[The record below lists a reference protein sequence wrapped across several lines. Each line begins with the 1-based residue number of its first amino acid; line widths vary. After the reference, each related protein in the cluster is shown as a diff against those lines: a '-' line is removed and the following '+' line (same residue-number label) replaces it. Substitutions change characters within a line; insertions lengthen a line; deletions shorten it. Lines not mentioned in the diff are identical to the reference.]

1 MEPLVTLT
9 IDDHEAVVPEG
20 TTVLEAAKS
29 IGIEIPSLCY
39 YEKLAPFGGCR
50 ICLVEIEKMRGL
62 QTACTTVVR
71 PEMVVRTTSP
81 EVLKTRKAILEFLL
95 TNHPLDCPV
104 CDKGGECD
112 LQDFVFKWGPT
123 ESRYIEEK
131 RHKRKA
137 YALSPL
143 IVKDE
148 ERCVLCRR
156 CVRYLEEWADDL
168 QLDYFERGRLTRVDT
183 FPGQAF
189 DSVFSGNTIDI
200 CPVGALTSRVFR
212 FRARSWELEEV
223 PSICAYCGVGCN
235 ITLDVK
241 TNKLRRVS
249 ARKNPAVNDGWL
261 CDKGRFAHQYID
273 SPERVTQPLVRKD
286 GELKPVSWD
295 EALSLVSQRLGKIVQ
310 ESGPHSVGGVGA
322 TTVTNEGAYLFQKFM
337 RAVVGTNNV
346 DHLDRLPDGARPLPS
361 VTEAQEAD
369 AILLF
374 GADTLEEA
382 PVVELFI
389 RRAANLKGTQVIVAN
404 PRRIYLTGYN
414 GPWLAYRP
422 GTEVAL
428 LYGLAHVILA
438 EGLHKEGRDVAE
450 LEEWVKDYPPAKVE
464 EITAVPAEALREAA
478 RVLTEARKTV
488 LIYGADTV
496 LGTEGKACL
505 AALNNLTLLIGAN
518 EPGCLAQEPNSWGV
532 LDMGLAP
539 HLYPGRQRLDDDQV
553 RERLGRRWRA
563 RLPSEAGLGLDE
575 MLKAA
580 LDGELEALYVMASNP
595 VMDHPIGDEALEK
608 LKFLVVQDLFLTET
622 ARLADVVLPAAS
634 FAEADGTFTNMA
646 GRVQRLH
653 KALRPPAKVKPHGQ
667 IIADLA
673 RAMGKEWGPY
683 SPQAVME
690 EITQVAASYK
700 GLSYGS
706 LGDDGIQAATA
717 TEGRTRRFA
726 QADFQ
731 APAADAAYPLAL
743 VTGRLLYDRGFP
755 FAQSEI
761 MRQFVPEPFIEINA
775 ADAEAL
781 GIADQDAVTVSSA
794 RDSLELRARVSDDI
808 RPGCVFVPLHLNEM
822 PVVAL
827 FDVKAAVT
835 WVKVTKR
842 K

>member
-9 IDDHEAVVPEG
+9 IDDHEATVPEG

-29 IGIEIPSLCY
+29 VGIEIPTLCY

-71 PEMVVRTTSP
+71 PEMVVRTASP

-131 RHKRKA
+131 RHKHKA

-212 FRARSWELEEV
+212 FRARSWELEKV
-223 PSICAYCGVGCN
+223 PSICAYCGLGCN
-235 ITLDVK
+235 VTLDLR
-241 TNKLRRVS
+241 TNKLRRIS
-249 ARKNPAVNDGWL
+249 ARGNPAVNDGWL

-273 SPERVTQPLVRKD
+273 SPERITQPLVRKD
-286 GELKPVSWD
+286 GELKPASWG
-295 EALSLVSQRLGKIVQ
+295 EALNLVRQRLGEIRQ
-310 ESGPHSVGGVGA
+310 ESGPHSVGGVGSA
-322 TTVTNEGAYLFQKFM
+322 TVTNEAAYLLQKFM

-346 DHLDRLPDGARPLPS
+346 DHLGRLPDGARPLPS
-361 VTEAQEAD
+361 MTDLRDAD

-374 GADTLEEA
+374 GADPLEEA
-382 PVVELFI
+382 PIVELFI

-404 PRRIYLTGYN
+404 PRRINLTHYG

-428 LYGLAHVILA
+428 LNGLAHVILA
-438 EGLHKEGRDVAE
+438 EGLHKEGRRVAE
-450 LEEWVKDYPPAKVE
+450 LHGWVKDYPPDKVE
-464 EITAVPAEALREAA
+464 EITAVLAETLQEAA
-478 RVLTEARKTV
+478 RVLTEAQKVV
-488 LIYGADTV
+488 LIYSADTV
-496 LGTEGKACL
+496 RGPNSQACL
-505 AALNNLTLLIGAN
+505 AALNNLALLIGAR
-518 EPGCLAQEPNSWGV
+518 EPSCLAQEPNSWGV

-539 HLYPGRQRLDDDQV
+539 HLYPGRQGLDDKV
-553 RERLGRRWRA
+553 RERLGKRWKA
-563 RLPSEAGLGLDE
+563 QLPSEAGLGLDE

-580 LDGELEALYVMASNP
+580 LDGELEALYVMAANP

-608 LKFLVVQDLFLTET
+608 LNFLVVQDLFLTET

-634 FAEADGTFTNMA
+634 FAEADGTFTNIS

-653 KALRPPAKVKPHGQ
+653 KALRPPTEVKPHSQ
-667 IIADLA
+667 IIVDLA
-673 RAMGKEWGPY
+673 RMMGKELGRY

-690 EITQVAASYK
+690 EIARVASPYE

-706 LGDDGIQAATA
+706 LGDDGIPVAM
-717 TEGRTRRFA
+717 EGGTRRFA

-731 APAADAAYPLAL
+731 PPAADAAYPLAL
-743 VTGRLLYDRGFP
+743 VTGRLLYNRRSP

-761 MRQFVPEPFIEINA
+761 MGQFIPEPFVEINP

-794 RDSLELRARVSDDI
+794 KDSLEMKARVSDDI

-827 FDVKAAVT
+827 SEMGPAVT